1 MKRPV
6 HEIRFGFIKASI
18 FQNQTKSGEQFSVSI
33 VRLFKNGEQWKES
46 TRFGRLDLPLVAKA
60 ADLAH
65 TWIYQQGYAREREQT

>member
-18 FQNQTKSGEQFSVSI
+18 FRNHTKAGDQFTVAI
-33 VRLFKNGEQWKES
+33 VRLYKNGEQWKES

-60 ADLAH
+60 ADQAH
-65 TWIYQQGYAREREQT
+65 TWIYQYGNGRDRE